1 MKKFILAAAVASMLA
16 TPALAAPDHG
26 RDNRGQIEQRGGYR
40 AGPQRQAQQQHRWNR
55 GERFNQRQAVN
66 YRVISN
72 PRQYHLRD
80 APRGYRYVQS
90 GNDAILIGITTGIV
104 ASVFAGMIR

>member
-16 TPALAAPDHG
+16 TPALAAPNNG
-26 RDNRGQIEQRGGYR
+26 RDSRGQIEQRSDR
-40 AGPQRQAQQQHRWNR
+40 NAGPQRQAQQHRWNK
-55 GERFNQRQAVN
+55 GERFDQRKASS

-72 PRQYHLRD
+72 PRQYRLKD

-90 GNDAILIGITTGIV
+90 GNDAVLIGITSGVV
-104 ASVFAGMIR
+104 AAVFANMIR